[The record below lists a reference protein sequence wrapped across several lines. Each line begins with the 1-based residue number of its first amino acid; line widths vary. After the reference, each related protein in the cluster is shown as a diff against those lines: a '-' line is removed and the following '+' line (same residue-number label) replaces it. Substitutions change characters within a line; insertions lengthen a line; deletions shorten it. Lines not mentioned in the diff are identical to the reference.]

1 MSKMISFCGSPNS
14 GVTTASLKFAQELY
28 NHHKCSVVYLSPDM
42 SVPSMAYLFP
52 NGKDSEIYSLG
63 VTLDKTD
70 IYKEDVI
77 RQFVCV
83 KTMSDF
89 SFLGFKFGENKYSY
103 PRPTEDKIVQLF
115 SALRE
120 TVDYV
125 VVDCS
130 HYEDDLISAIAK
142 RDCDMA
148 FQFFNPD
155 FKCLTYYTSCVN
167 QFLSVQEKKKKVL
180 NLMDADTYLPIDETK
195 SYFGGMDYILPY
207 SVQIK
212 QQMITGT
219 LSERIRDKGYQSMIQ
234 DMVKAVV

>member
-1 MSKMISFCGSPNS
+1 MSWNNALERK
-14 GVTTASLKFAQELY
+14 KFERGWSQEE
-28 NHHKCSVVYLSPDM
+28 K
-42 SVPSMAYLFP
+42 AYREA
-52 NGKDSEIYSLG
+52 G
-63 VTLDKTD
+63 
-70 IYKEDVI
+70 
-77 RQFVCV
+77 
-83 KTMSDF
+83 MSDDQILSMREF
-89 SFLGFKFGENKYSY
+89 EEEQYRSNRRYQMHTQSLSSSDFGE
-103 PRPTEDKIVQLF
+103 D
-115 SALRE
+115 
-120 TVDYV
+120 DV

-180 NLMDADTYLPIDETK
+180 NLTDADTYLPIEETK

-207 SVQIK
+207 SMQIK

-219 LSERIRDKGYQSMIQ
+219 LSERNRDKGYQSVIQ
-234 DMVKAVV
+234 NMVKAVV